1 MFLAYYHTIK
11 LSRYFVIIL
20 VMRTIALISQKGG
33 AGKTT
38 LAIALAVAS
47 ERAGLASVLVDLD
60 PQASAA
66 QWSDLREA
74 ETPVVT
80 CTPAARLTSVLTA
93 AQDSGARIVVL
104 DTAPHAADAALAA
117 ARASDLVLIPCRPA
131 TADLVAIRASID
143 LVRVA
148 DKPAAVVIN
157 AAPVANPITGQAFT
171 AIADY
176 GVNACP
182 VVVHQRIEHVH
193 AFTSGLSASESAAS
207 GKAASEINELFEWI
221 HGALTLD
228 ES

>member
-1 MFLAYYHTIK
+1 MQ
-11 LSRYFVIIL
+11 
-20 VMRTIALISQKGG
+20 TIALISQKGG

-38 LAIALAVAS
+38 IATALTVAAV
-47 ERAGLASVLVDLD
+47 RAGFAGVLVDLD

-74 ETPVVT
+74 EAPIVT
-80 CTPAARLTSVLTA
+80 STPAARLTAVLTA
-93 AQDSGARIVVL
+93 AQAAGADIAVL

-117 ARASDLVLIPCRPA
+117 ARASDFVLIPCRPS
-131 TADLVAIRASID
+131 TADLVAIGASID
-143 LVRVA
+143 LIRIA
-148 DKPAAVVIN
+148 DKPGAVVIN
-157 AAPVANPITGQAFT
+157 AAPAANPITGQALT
-171 AIADY
+171 AIAGY

-193 AFTSGLSASESAAS
+193 AFTSGLSASESAPN